1 MNLSIWKNTV
11 PFYLED
17 ADTPNDFDTFFI
29 DTDKD
34 LPCVVV
40 LPGGGYCN
48 RAAHEG
54 APIAEA
60 FNSKGMHAV
69 VVNYRVAPN
78 RFPSGLAD
86 VQRVIRILRHNANE
100 WHIDPHRIVTCGFS
114 AGGHLAASSILYD
127 DVYSDTNVEKDD
139 ADTVSHIPSGA
150 ILCYPVISVENDFG
164 HAGSGKYLLGEKYE
178 SEKKNFFLA
187 PLITESTP
195 KVFLWH
201 TSDDGAVNVKNSLVF
216 GEYLRDRSIPFEM
229 HIYPH
234 GKHGLGLAQDK
245 PDVCEW
251 ISLAANWINRNI

>member
-1 MNLSIWKNTV
+1 MKLSIWKNTV
-11 PFYLED
+11 PFYLEN
-17 ADTPNDFDTFFI
+17 ADTPNSFDTFFI
-29 DTDKD
+29 DTDEK

-54 APIAEA
+54 TPIAEF
-60 FNSKGMHAV
+60 FNSKGLHAV

-86 VQRVIRILRHNANE
+86 VQRVVRILRHNAKE
-100 WHIDPHRIVTCGFS
+100 WNIDPDRIVTCGFS
-114 AGGHLAASSILYD
+114 AGGHLTASSILYG
-127 DVYSDTNVEKDD
+127 DVYSDADVEMDE
-139 ADTVSHIPSGA
+139 ADTFSHIPNGA

-164 HAGSGKYLLGEKYE
+164 HVGSGKNLLGEKYD

-187 PLITESTP
+187 PLITEKTP

-201 TSDDGAVNVKNSLVF
+201 TSDDASVNVKNSLVF
-216 GEYLRDRSIPFEM
+216 GEHLRDCNIPFEM

-234 GKHGLGLAQDK
+234 GKHGLGLALDK
-245 PDVCEW
+245 PDACAW
-251 ISLAANWINRNI
+251 AHLAADWIKRNI